1 MARNDIIAVHAFGE
15 EIGKVGYDENQRR
28 SSFQYNPDF
37 LKSGRYSNI
46 FPNIIKRI
54 AQPQVFRGF
63 DHDNFRGLPPMIAD
77 SLPDMFGNTIFKAWM
92 DAHQKDFEKITVIEQ
107 LSYVSNRGMGALEY
121 YPSKVIPKDTTINLD
136 EIIRVLEQVLSS
148 KADIKQQGLS
158 SSSLLNIFKIGTSAG
173 GARPK
178 VLISEHKQTHQ
189 IIPGDLEYSY
199 DYNHYL
205 VKLSIAED
213 LAYSREAIEF
223 AYYLTASEA
232 GINMMDTHM
241 IDGKHFATRRFDRQD
256 GRKKH
261 ILTATGMTGWAYSG
275 DPRNSSYENLFR
287 LALHLKLTHSEISQ
301 LYRRMIFNVIYAN
314 FDDHLKNHSFIYD
327 EQQDLWQLAPAYDLT
342 YSLNPMI
349 NVIRNNRV
357 LSINGKRSDILLND
371 LLSIAEKFTIKNP
384 KGIISQVQSAAE
396 FWKEQLHAQQ
406 LPEVV
411 ISKILREMQT
421 FDI

>member
-37 LKSGRYSNI
+37 LKSGKYSNI

-54 AQPQVFRGF
+54 AQPQVFRSF

-92 DAHQKDFEKITVIEQ
+92 DAHHRDFENISVIEQ

-121 YPSKVIPKDTTINLD
+121 YPSKLIPKDTTINLD
-136 EIIRVLEQVLSS
+136 EIILVLEQVLSS
-148 KADIKQQGLS
+148 KADIKQQGLN
-158 SSSLLNIFKIGTSAG
+158 SSSLLNIFKVGTSAG

-189 IIPGDLEYSY
+189 IIPGDLEYS
-199 DYNHYL
+199 DAYNHYL

-213 LAYSREAIEF
+213 LAYSREAVEY

-232 GINMMDTHM
+232 GIDMMDTHM
-241 IDGKHFATRRFDRQD
+241 IDGKHFATLRFDRQE
-256 GRKKH
+256 GKKKH
-261 ILTATGMTGWAYSG
+261 ILTATGITGWAYTG

-287 LALHLKLTHSEISQ
+287 LALHLKLTHREISQ
-301 LYRRMIFNVIYAN
+301 LYRRMVFNVIYAN
-314 FDDHLKNHSFIYD
+314 FDDHMKNHSFIYD

-371 LLSIAEKFTIKNP
+371 LISIAEKFTIKNP
-384 KGIISQVQSAAE
+384 KGIISQVQSVAE

-411 ISKILREMQT
+411 ISKIQREKQT
-421 FDI
+421 FDV